1 MSRLNVPAPA
11 PVTHERGPAH
21 ATDSGRHLRRS
32 VLTCLLWEDTFYE
45 TGTEIA
51 NRIAEL
57 VPQVELQ
64 VVADLAIE
72 ARDRLQLRHVPLFL
86 LRELARRKGT
96 GPIVEKTLAHII
108 QRADELAE
116 FLAMYWNEKRQP
128 LAAGVKRGLA
138 AAFGKFDEYR
148 LAKYDRAAKIKL
160 RDVLFLVHA
169 KPKDDSQA
177 ALWKRLVDGELAT
190 PDTWEV
196 ELSAGKDKKET
207 FERLLRQGKIGGLAV
222 LRNLRNMQQA
232 GVDEALIRARLDQG
246 IARALPFR
254 FVTAAGYAPNLE
266 DSLEVAMLKGTED
279 LPQLPGKTGLLVDV
293 SGSMDESIARKS
305 ETTRIDAAAGL
316 AILLRE
322 KAELVVF
329 ATFSNQVA
337 VIPPRRGFA
346 LRDAIKA
353 SQPHQGTYLRRALHL
368 LRDDAQ
374 ETGWSDLDRVI
385 VITDEQSHDGILP
398 AFTKLA
404 YVVNVA
410 PYKHG
415 VSYRD
420 RWTHIDGWS
429 EHVIDYIR
437 ESEADAA

>member
-21 ATDSGRHLRRS
+21 ATDSGRQLRRS

-57 VPQVELQ
+57 VPQVEPQ

-72 ARDRLQLRHVPLFL
+72 ARDRLQLRHVSLFL

-96 GPIVEKTLAHII
+96 GPIIEKTIAHII

-116 FLAMYWNEKRQP
+116 FLAMYWSEKRQP

-148 LAKYDRAAKIKL
+148 LAKYDRANKIKL

-169 KPKDDSQA
+169 KPKDDGQA

-207 FERLLRQGKIGGLAV
+207 FERLLLEGKLGGLAV

-232 GVDEALIRARLDQG
+232 GVDESLIRARLDQG

-266 DSLEVAMLKGTED
+266 DALELAMLKGTED
-279 LPQLPGKTGLLVDV
+279 LPSLPGKTGLLVDV
-293 SGSMDESIARKS
+293 SGSMDERIARKS

-322 KAELVVF
+322 KAERVVF

-353 SQPHQGTYLRRALHL
+353 SQPHQGTYLRRALQL

-374 ETGWSDLDRVI
+374 ATGWSDLDRVI

-415 VSYRD
+415 ISYRD
-420 RWTHIDGWS
+420 GWTHIDGWS
-429 EHVIDYIR
+429 ERAIDYIR
-437 ESEADAA
+437 EAEAEAA

>member
-1 MSRLNVPAPA
+1 MSRLNVPAPP
-11 PVTHERGPAH
+11 PVTHERGAAH
-21 ATDSGRHLRRS
+21 TTDSGRQLRRS

-51 NRIAEL
+51 DRIAEL
-57 VPQVELQ
+57 VPQVEPQ
-64 VVADLAIE
+64 EVADLAIE
-72 ARDRLQLRHVPLFL
+72 ARNRLQLRHVPLFL

-96 GPIVEKTLAHII
+96 GPIVEKALGHVI

-148 LAKYDRAAKIKL
+148 LSKYDRASKIKL

-169 KPKDDSQA
+169 KPKDDGQA

-207 FERLLRQGKIGGLAV
+207 FERLLRQGKLGGLAV

-232 GVDEALIRARLDQG
+232 GVDETLIRARLDKG

-266 DSLEVAMLKGTED
+266 DALEVAMLKGTED
-279 LPQLPGKTGLLVDV
+279 LPPLPGKTGLLVDV
-293 SGSMDESIARKS
+293 SGSMDERIARKS

-322 KAELVVF
+322 KAERVVV

-353 SQPHQGTYLRRALHL
+353 SQPHQGTYLRRALQL
-368 LRDDAQ
+368 LRDDAHA
-374 ETGWSDLDRVI
+374 TGWSDLGRVI

-398 AFTKLA
+398 AFTELA

-420 RWTHIDGWS
+420 GWTHIDGWS
-429 EHVIDYIR
+429 EHVIDYVR

>member
-1 MSRLNVPAPA
+1 MSRLNTLAP
-11 PVTHERGPAH
+11 PLVTHEGGPAH
-21 ATDSGRHLRRS
+21 ATDAARMLRRS
-32 VLTCLLWEDTFYE
+32 VLTNLLWEDTYYE
-45 TGTEIA
+45 TGSEIA
-51 NRIAEL
+51 TRIAEL
-57 VPQVELQ
+57 VPQVEPQ
-64 VVADLAIE
+64 EVADLAVE
-72 ARDRLQLRHVPLFL
+72 ARDRLHLRHVPLFL

-96 GPIVEKTLAHII
+96 GPIVEKTLAHVI

-116 FLAMYWNEKRQP
+116 FLAMYWKDKRQP
-128 LAAGVKRGLA
+128 LSAGVKRGLA

-148 LAKYDRAAKIKL
+148 LAKYDRANKIKL

-169 KPKDDSQA
+169 KPKDETEA

-196 ELSAGKDKKET
+196 ELSAGKNKKEA
-207 FERLLRQGKIGGLAV
+207 FERLLREGKLGGLAV

-232 GVDEALIRARLDQG
+232 GVAEALIRARLDQG

-254 FVTAAGYAPNLE
+254 FVTAAAHAPNLE
-266 DSLEVAMLKGTED
+266 DALEAAMLKGVSD
-279 LPQLPGKTGLLVDV
+279 LQPLPGKTGLLVDV
-293 SGSMDESIARKS
+293 SGSMDAPIARKS

-322 KAELVVF
+322 KAEQVVF
-329 ATFSNQVA
+329 ATFSERVA
-337 VIPPRRGFA
+337 AIPPRRGFA
-346 LRDAIKA
+346 LRDAIRA
-353 SQPHQGTYLRRALHL
+353 SQPHQGTYLRRALEL

-374 ETGWSDLDRVI
+374 TAGWSDLDRVI

-410 PYKHG
+410 PNQHG

-420 RWTHIDGWS
+420 GWTHIDGWS
-429 EHVIDYIR
+429 ERVIDYVR
-437 ESEADAA
+437 EAEADAA

>member
-32 VLTCLLWEDTFYE
+32 VLTCLLWEDTLYE

-57 VPQVELQ
+57 VPQVAPQE
-64 VVADLAIE
+64 VADLAAE

-96 GPIVEKTLAHII
+96 GPIVEKALGHVI

-148 LAKYDRAAKIKL
+148 LAKYDRASKIKL

-169 KPKDDSQA
+169 KPKDDGQA

-196 ELSAGKDKKET
+196 ELSAGRDKQET
-207 FERLLRQGKIGGLAV
+207 FERLLRQGRLGGLAV

-232 GVDEALIRARLDQG
+232 GVDETLIRAAW
-246 IARALPFR
+246 I
-254 FVTAAGYAPNLE
+254 
-266 DSLEVAMLKGTED
+266 K
-279 LPQLPGKTGLLVDV
+279 V
-293 SGSMDESIARKS
+293 S
-305 ETTRIDAAAGL
+305 
-316 AILLRE
+316 
-322 KAELVVF
+322 
-329 ATFSNQVA
+329 
-337 VIPPRRGFA
+337 RGRC
-346 LRDAIKA
+346 LSA
-353 SQPHQGTYLRRALHL
+353 SSP
-368 LRDDAQ
+368 
-374 ETGWSDLDRVI
+374 
-385 VITDEQSHDGILP
+385 LP
-398 AFTKLA
+398 ATRRTWKTL
-404 YVVNVA
+404 
-410 PYKHG
+410 
-415 VSYRD
+415 SSWRC
-420 RWTHIDGWS
+420 
-429 EHVIDYIR
+429 
-437 ESEADAA
+437 